1 MKKIKIIIAVLFMG
15 IAVGSYANA
24 ECVYVDERLMM
35 DIFCAEYDGHNY
47 SFRMDYYPNPHDPG
61 GIYWKMDVSTFTEI
75 ENSNNDYESEPNDS
89 MEKANSIGIGYAN
102 RVTNATIASDDDTD
116 YYSFTAIAGRTY
128 VIETYDILA
137 NTSNQA
143 TALWLYDSDG
153 NQLAEDKYGQN
164 GSNDANASITYKFL
178 KTGNY
183 YIKVN
188 NSWHSNNWIGVYSL
202 RILPKHDEPGAV
214 WNADNEPNDKL
225 ALANHIGVGLEHVQT
240 HQIVPNKN
248 YVSGNTD
255 RDWYHF
261 YAEAGN
267 TYVIQTFDILANTSN
282 YATGLWIYDSDGN
295 QLAEDE
301 YGRNGSNDTNASI
314 TYTFLRS
321 DMYYVMVK
329 SSKNYSWTGTYSLRI
344 LPKHNEQGAGWY
356 ADNEPND
363 KLALAN
369 HIGIGLGQAQTHEI
383 TSNASYTS
391 HGTDT
396 DCYYFN
402 AEAGR
407 TYVMETFNV
416 QKISNYATGI
426 WLYDANGNELAE
438 DEYGRNGTNDAN
450 ASITHTF
457 ISAGTYYIVVK
468 TAPNINW
475 TGSYSIRV
483 CDSAGCH

>member
-1 MKKIKIIIAVLFMG
+1 MKKIRIIIAVLFMG

-24 ECVYVDERLMM
+24 GCVYVDERLMM

-75 ENSNNDYESEPNDS
+75 ENSSNDYESEPNDS

-102 RVTNATIASDDDTD
+102 RVTNATIATNDDADW
-116 YYSFTAIAGRTY
+116 YSFTAIAGRTY
-128 VIETYDILA
+128 VIQTYDILA
-137 NTSNQA
+137 NTSNEA
-143 TALWLYDSDG
+143 TGLWLYDSEG
-153 NQLAEDKYGQN
+153 NQLANDEYGGN

-178 KTGNY
+178 KSDVY
-183 YIKVN
+183 YILVKDRKYRD
-188 NSWHSNNWIGVYSL
+188 WTGTYSL
-202 RILPKHDEPGAV
+202 RILPKHTEPGAS
-214 WNADNEPNDKL
+214 WNTDNEPNDKL
-225 ALANHIGVGLEHVQT
+225 ALANYIGAGLEYAQT
-240 HQIVPNKN
+240 HQLASNTG
-248 YVSGNTD
+248 YVSKDTD

-261 YAEAGN
+261 DAEAGN
-267 TYVIQTFDILANTSN
+267 TYVIETYDILANTSN
-282 YATGLWIYDSDGN
+282 EATGLWIYDSDGN

-301 YGRNGSNDTNASI
+301 YGQNGSNDANASI

-321 DMYYVMVK
+321 DTYYVMVK
-329 SSKNYSWTGTYSLRI
+329 NRTYRDWTGTYSLRI

-402 AEAGR
+402 AGAGR

-416 QKISNYATGI
+416 QKISDRATGL

-468 TAPNINW
+468 TTPYRNW
-475 TGSYSIRV
+475 TGAYSIRV